1 MTFSMVKIIPQST
14 IVFLTFSNAEIE
26 SLTYEKGQKSFWKS
40 GRMATNS
47 HLWHLGALHSWAWRW
62 WVRVR
67 CRGIVSPGSGKA
79 WGQRGRH
86 AWAAQGQWVLCVPA
100 KGPAAAWWESALRSE
115 ERSTQA
121 SISLQFTSQVIYWML
136 IFLGGKLS
144 HRVWW
149 ELIGIKHWKVIK
161 ELNSAIQT

>member
-1 MTFSMVKIIPQST
+1 MCSWPLVMLKLNHSPMRRVKKAFENQGGWQ
-14 IVFLTFSNAEIE
+14 LT
-26 SLTYEKGQKSFWKS
+26 LTSDIWVRF
-40 GRMATNS
+40 
-47 HLWHLGALHSWAWRW
+47 HSWAWRW
-62 WVRVR
+62 WVRVK
-67 CRGIVSPGSGKA
+67 CRGIVSPESGKA